1 MVRLHAEAKSYDEA
15 YTAAQALV
23 YLVGGATAEEG
34 QVVSRLRRFIRESAT
49 GSLEESHWELL
60 HHENAR
66 GPVAAILALLVREAP
81 QIFVQE
87 PKDLGI
93 HPRKDE
99 VDVASS
105 KLFFADM
112 YKYAAR
118 TLGMPLPRLF
128 RTSREGVDLRVIPLE
143 RPALLVHDE
152 LLKERPKKELWFSLA
167 KALAFLRPELML
179 ARFMPHDQL
188 DALFQAAAS
197 LGTSRFAVTGDPH
210 LVAKLKRRLGNLLPE
225 VTRTQKLK
233 LLARAHCDVRRPGDV
248 RAYMDAA
255 ELSGNRAGAL
265 LAADLEVVRR
275 VVVSEKAAVSK
286 LKDEVRLRDLAVFW
300 SSEGNAALRQ
310 HLGLSVVVPTTT

>member
-1 MVRLHAEAKSYDEA
+1 
-15 YTAAQALV
+15 
-23 YLVGGATAEEG
+23 
-34 QVVSRLRRFIRESAT
+34 
-49 GSLEESHWELL
+49 
-60 HHENAR
+60 
-66 GPVAAILALLVREAP
+66 VAAILALLVREAP
-81 QIFVQE
+81 QLFVQE

-99 VDVASS
+99 VDVAASRQ
-105 KLFFADM
+105 FFTDM

-128 RTSREGVDLRVIPLE
+128 RTSREGVVLQVLPLE
-143 RPALLVHDE
+143 RPAMWVHDE
-152 LLKERPKKELWFSLA
+152 MLKERPKKELWFSLG
-167 KALAFLRPELML
+167 KAMAFLRPELML

-210 LVAKLKRRLGNLLPE
+210 LVTKLRRRLENILPE
-225 VTRTQKLK
+225 ITRTQKLK
-233 LLARAHCDVRRPGDV
+233 LLARAYCDVQRPGDV

-255 ELSGNRAGAL
+255 ELSANRAGAL
-265 LAADLEVVRR
+265 LAGDLEVVRQ

-286 LKDEVRLRDLAVFW
+286 LKDEVRLRDLAIFW

-310 HLGLSVVVPTTT
+310 HLGLSIVVPTTT